1 MDLRD
6 EGLSEEQVDAIIRD
20 YRQAEL
26 EPRVVALLDWCVKLT
41 RTPGAMNETDVET
54 LRNKGW
60 SDEEI
65 LNAAAVCAYFNF
77 INRLADGLGVDLE
90 PEMAKLPP
98 LSPCA
103 W

>member
-20 YRQAEL
+20 YRQAGL
-26 EPRVVALLDWCVKLT
+26 EPPVVALLDWCVKLT
-41 RTPGAMNETDVET
+41 RTPAAMNEEDVEA
-54 LRNKGW
+54 LRTTGW

-90 PEMAKLPP
+90 PEMAELPP
-98 LSPCA
+98 LGPCA